1 MVNAGYSYSK
11 NRQNLNYG
19 LSGALVATQYGA
31 VLTPSLQQT
40 NALILTKDTANIE
53 VINGQSVKTNS
64 RGLAIISGM
73 SPYQKNNISI
83 DTKSIPA
90 DTEISNNIISNMI
103 PTKGA
108 LILADFDAKKGFKFL
123 LTLETPN
130 NSVIPMGAQADI
142 GQTEKQWVSNFNQLY
157 FVADKPQG
165 DIQVSWKSEGKI
177 YHCHAMYNTNNEI
190 SNNGLYILTAEC
202 K

>member
-1 MVNAGYSYSK
+1 MRGYSYSK

>member
-1 MVNAGYSYSK
+1 
-11 NRQNLNYG
+11 
-19 LSGALVATQYGA
+19 
-31 VLTPSLQQT
+31 
-40 NALILTKDTANIE
+40 
-53 VINGQSVKTNS
+53 
-64 RGLAIISGM
+64 
-73 SPYQKNNISI
+73 
-83 DTKSIPA
+83 
-90 DTEISNNIISNMI
+90 MI